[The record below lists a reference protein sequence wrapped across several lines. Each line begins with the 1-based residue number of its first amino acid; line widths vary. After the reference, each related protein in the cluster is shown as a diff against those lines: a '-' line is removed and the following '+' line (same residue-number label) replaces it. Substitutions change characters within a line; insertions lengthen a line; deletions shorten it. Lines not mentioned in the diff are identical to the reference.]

1 MYDPCACG
9 QVMGAISWIVDSLL
23 YEEAVAE
30 AEEEQRLRREQATRE
45 QMEEDEED
53 GLDDQVKLT
62 LGFADTCPARRGR
75 LETFESYCC

>member
-1 MYDPCACG
+1 
-9 QVMGAISWIVDSLL
+9 MGAISWIVDSLL

-53 GLDDQVKLT
+53 GLDDQVK
-62 LGFADTCPARRGR
+62 FC
-75 LETFESYCC
+75 